1 MPQNVMT
8 AVQEA
13 IVIAFVDNSRFQMGH
28 RNLTVVLAMVVL
40 QVATSNKLRIA
51 KMPKW
56 NNRIV
61 YPR

>member
-13 IVIAFVDNSRFQMGH
+13 IVIAFVDYSRFQMGH

-51 KMPKW
+51 KME
-56 NNRIV
+56 
-61 YPR
+61 